1 MSLVT
6 EMLRNPD
13 IARFVASLLPI
24 AMKDGYS
31 HRVLVAFN
39 AACLHDFLL
48 RSSQLDEGTVA
59 YLLPA
64 LLEPLQ
70 QVPVNRDAVVRRCYV
85 YFRYGLRSAS
95 FSYSWDHTSS
105 FLLSPKDVKLLQLL

>member
-1 MSLVT
+1 
-6 EMLRNPD
+6 MLRNTD

-24 AMKDGYS
+24 ATKGGYS

-70 QVPVNRDAVVRRCYV
+70 QVPVNRDAVVRRYYV
-85 YFRYGLRSAS
+85 YFRFGSL
-95 FSYSWDHTSS
+95 FN
-105 FLLSPKDVKLLQLL
+105 FILV